1 MKVIKFNGK
10 QDYSKLNHLPFNRRF
25 TVRTDLVQ
33 SMNDFGFIDPIKL
46 IETDIIT
53 GRKELFVAD
62 GQHRAITAAF
72 LDIEFYGVVIDVVF
86 TTKEALVEF
95 VSNLNS
101 THKVWTISNYVDS
114 YAYLQKEPYKTLLSY
129 KGKNPYSLHT
139 LATMLYGY
147 RSKNS
152 VTKKIEDGTFVRC
165 KNISLGYTF
174 SENLLKKMYVSAL
187 RVYANVTNAFTITKY
202 SGMDPEVGSWDPINA
217 GIDNGFYPQSRRFTF
232 GLNITLSK

>member
-53 GRKELFVAD
+53 GKKELFVAD

-72 LDIEFYGVVIDVVF
+72 LNIKFYGIIIDVVF
-86 TTKEALVEF
+86 TTKESLVEF
-95 VSNLNS
+95 VANLNS

-129 KGKNPYSLHT
+129 KEKSPYSLYA

-152 VTKKIEDGTFVRC
+152 VTKKIEDGTFVI
-165 KNISLGYTF
+165 NNEEG
-174 SENLLKKMYVSAL
+174 
-187 RVYANVTNAFTITKY
+187 TKY
-202 SGMDPEVGSWDPINA
+202 
-217 GIDNGFYPQSRRFTF
+217 
-232 GLNITLSK
+232 TLSLAAKYSKHEPLTNRMLLALNYVCSLTSFNEPKFEAIYKEKAKQIKELKLDDYTDVFSSWIN

>member
-53 GRKELFVAD
+53 GKKELFVAD

-72 LDIEFYGVVIDVVF
+72 LDIEFYGVVIDVIF
-86 TTKEALVEF
+86 TTKESLVEF

-114 YAYLQKEPYKTLLSY
+114 YAYLQKESYKTLLSY
-129 KGKNPYSLHT
+129 KGKSPYSLYA

-152 VTKKIEDGTFVRC
+152 VTKKIEDGTFVI
-165 KNISLGYTF
+165 NNEEG
-174 SENLLKKMYVSAL
+174 
-187 RVYANVTNAFTITKY
+187 TKY
-202 SGMDPEVGSWDPINA
+202 TLLLAAKYSKHEPLTNRMLLALNYVCSLTSFDEPKFEAIYKEKAKQIKELKLDDYTDIFSSWIN
-217 GIDNGFYPQSRRFTF
+217 
-232 GLNITLSK
+232 